1 MKPSAPYCRLR
12 STLAAIGA
20 AIGLALAY
28 VGGRIAASRLF
39 EVPPFDPSMLGV
51 AVAAVLAVTVV
62 AFLLPAIRAAR
73 MSPIDGLRSD

>member
-1 MKPSAPYCRLR
+1 
-12 STLAAIGA
+12 
-20 AIGLALAY
+20 
-28 VGGRIAASRLF
+28 
-39 EVPPFDPSMLGV
+39 MLGV